1 MSGAD
6 AVAGAPGETWTVARY
21 LAARLAELGVE
32 HLFGVPGNHLG
43 PFLPPLVNAGIQWVG
58 NCNEINAGYAADG
71 YARAR
76 GLGAVAVTYGVGA
89 LSVLQPVGGS
99 YVEEIP
105 VIVITGAPTYEQW
118 QNLRAIGLLTSHMSP
133 NTRSN
138 VDAFRQVTA
147 DAQVV
152 TGSRM
157 APVQIDALLTTCL
170 TERRPVY
177 LEVWENVWAGECEA
191 PRGRIVPLPRP
202 TSKANDVMRGKAV
215 KAAVDLVCALG
226 SPILWGGE
234 EIDRYDLR
242 AEFTSL
248 VDATGIPFCT
258 TIGGK
263 SIVSENHP
271 LFHGVYNGK
280 ASLPEVR
287 DIFKNVAKC
296 RIGLGSWTTSKNLGG
311 TRAVGEDWIVAAH
324 QGVSVGSQYF
334 PDVKLGEFITS
345 LRDALVECRGQA
357 ERTGTGGWTADYYQA
372 RGVVSAAVD
381 SVDAASVEAD
391 SVDADPVDAGRGA
404 DVPEID
410 SRADFIA
417 NLDAPSP
424 GEQGLT
430 YDSFFQRISRFL
442 DESASGGGV
451 DATSPYVV
459 VSDAGF
465 SLLGSQNLKMPQ
477 PRSYFCQGS
486 WLAIGYSVGAVTGVK
501 AARPDKRPLVF
512 VGDGSF
518 QETCQELSTQ
528 TRHRHDNVV
537 FVMNNGDFYGIEQ
550 MLVHPCYYEPGSG
563 EGPSFYNELHPWRYH
578 RLAEVFGGPD
588 TPMTGYDVRTHAEL
602 DRVLAVLAD
611 AGDPVNRGPVLVQV
625 RIPREDYPR
634 AIGYEVDDHCG
645 AAG

>member
-1 MSGAD
+1 MSGGGAGVD
-6 AVAGAPGETWTVARY
+6 AVGGGPEGGWTVARY
-21 LAARLAELGVE
+21 LAARLAELGVG

-43 PFLPPLVNAGIQWVG
+43 PFLPPLVEAGIRWVG

-71 YARAR
+71 YARAT

-202 TSKANDVMRGKAV
+202 TSRANDTMRGKAV

-234 EIDRYDLR
+234 EVDRYDLR

-248 VDATGIPFCT
+248 VDTTGIPFCT

-345 LRDALVECRGQA
+345 LRDALVACRGEA

-372 RGVVSAAVD
+372 RGAV
-381 SVDAASVEAD
+381 SVDAVDA
-391 SVDADPVDAGRGA
+391 VDADPADADRGG
-404 DVPEID
+404 VPGID

-424 GEQGLT
+424 AEQALT
-430 YDSFFQRISRFL
+430 YDSFFQRISGFL

-528 TRHRHDNVV
+528 TRLRHDNVV

-563 EGPSFYNELHPWRYH
+563 EGPSFYNELHPWRYP
-578 RLAEVFGGPD
+578 RLAEVFGRPD
-588 TPMTGYDVRTHAEL
+588 TPMTGYEVRTHAEL

-611 AGDPVNRGPVLVQV
+611 AADPVNGGPVLVQV
-625 RIPREDYPR
+625 CVPREDYPR

-645 AAG
+645 GAG

>member
-1 MSGAD
+1 MSGG
-6 AVAGAPGETWTVARY
+6 AGEGRWTVARY
-21 LAARLAELGVE
+21 LATRLRELGIG

-43 PFLPPLVNAGIQWVG
+43 PFLPEVRAKGIEWVG
-58 NCNEINAGYAADG
+58 NCNEINGGYAADG
-71 YARAR
+71 YARAT

-99 YVEEIP
+99 YVEQIP
-105 VIVITGAPTYEQW
+105 VVVITGAPTYEQW
-118 QNLRAIGLLTSHMSP
+118 LNLRAIGLLTSHMSP
-133 NTRSN
+133 NARSN

-152 TGSRM
+152 TSSRM

-177 LEVWENVWAGECEA
+177 LEVWENVWADECDA
-191 PRGRIVPLPRP
+191 PRGSIVPLPRP
-202 TSKANDVMRGKAV
+202 TTKRNDQMRADAV
-215 KAAVDLVCALG
+215 KAAVDLVCRLG
-226 SPILWGGE
+226 DPIFWGGE
-234 EIDRYDLR
+234 EIDRYGLR
-242 AEFTSL
+242 AEFESL
-248 VDATGIPFCT
+248 VDATGVPFCT

-296 RIGLGSWTTSKNLGG
+296 RVGLGSWTTSKNLGG
-311 TRAVGEDWIVAAH
+311 TRALGDDWIVAAH
-324 QGVSVGSQYF
+324 QGVSVGPQYY

-345 LRDALVECRGQA
+345 LRDALVSRQA
-357 ERTGTGGWTADYYQA
+357 RAKEAGGAAFSADYYRERDEVRA
-372 RGVVSAAVD
+372 
-381 SVDAASVEAD
+381 DAAFG
-391 SVDADPVDAGRGA
+391 AG
-404 DVPEID
+404 DDIE
-410 SRADFIA
+410 SRAAFIE
-417 NLDAPSP
+417 NLDAAPAP
-424 GEQGLT
+424 TDRPLT
-430 YDSFFQRISRFL
+430 YDTFFQRVSRFL
-442 DESASGGGV
+442 DDSASGEGT

-501 AARPDKRPLVF
+501 AARPGKRALVF

-528 TRHRHDNVV
+528 TRLGHDTVV
-537 FVMNNGDFYGIEQ
+537 FVMNNEDFYGIEQ
-550 MLVHPCYYEPGSG
+550 MLVHPCYYREGSG
-563 EGPSFYNELHPWRYH
+563 EPESFYNELHPWRYH
-578 RLAEVFGGPD
+578 RLAEVFSTPV
-588 TPMTGYDVRTHAEL
+588 TPMTGVEVGTHAEL
-602 DRVLAVLAD
+602 DALLDRLAD
-611 AGDPVNRGPVLVQV
+611 AQDPANRGPVLVQV
-625 RIPREDYPR
+625 RLPREDYPR
-634 AIGYEVDDHCG
+634 AIGYEVDEHCG
-645 AAG
+645 PPPA

>member
-1 MSGAD
+1 MSGETR
-6 AVAGAPGETWTVARY
+6 PGGWTVARY
-21 LAARLAELGVE
+21 LATRLKQLGIH
-32 HLFGVPGNHLG
+32 HLWGVPGNHLG
-43 PFLPPLVNAGIQWVG
+43 PFLPDVVKQGIQWMG

-71 YARAR
+71 YARAQ
-76 GLGAVAVTYGVGA
+76 GVGAVAVTYGVGA

-118 QNLRAIGLLTSHMSP
+118 LNLRAIGLLTSHMSP

-157 APVQIDALLTTCL
+157 APVQIDALLTTML

-177 LEVWENVWAGECEA
+177 LEVWENVWAGECAA
-191 PRGRIVPLPRP
+191 PQGELVALPRP
-202 TSKANDVMRGKAV
+202 TSPANVKMRDKAV

-226 SPILWGGE
+226 SPIFWGGE

-242 AEFTSL
+242 GTFESL

-334 PDVKLGEFITS
+334 PDVKLGEFM
-345 LRDALVECRGQA
+345 DALRVALVACRDEA
-357 ERTGTGGWTADYYQA
+357 KRTGTGGWSADYYQA
-372 RGVVSAAVD
+372 RGVAATRGPD
-381 SVDAASVEAD
+381 G
-391 SVDADPVDAGRGA
+391 DPVPADAI
-404 DVPEID
+404 E
-410 SRADFIA
+410 SREDFIA
-417 NLDAPSP
+417 QLDAPSP
-424 GEQGLT
+424 AEQTLT
-430 YDSFFQRISRFL
+430 YDSFFQRISGFL
-442 DESASGGGV
+442 ADSASGTGV

-486 WLAIGYSVGAVTGVK
+486 WLAIGYSVGAAAGVK
-501 AARPDKRPLVF
+501 AARADKRPLVF

-518 QETCQELSTQ
+518 QETCQELSTY
-528 TRHRHDNVV
+528 TRLRQDSVV
-537 FVMNNGDFYGIEQ
+537 FVMNNENFYGIEQ
-550 MLVHPCYYEPGSG
+550 MLVHPCFYDPASG
-563 EGPSFYNELHPWRYH
+563 EEPSFYNELHAWQYH
-578 RLAEVFGGPD
+578 RLAEVFGNDD
-588 TPMTGYDVRTHAEL
+588 TPMTGYEVRTHAEL

-611 AGDPVNRGPVLVQV
+611 ADDGVNRGPVLVQV
-625 RIPREDYPR
+625 CVPREDYPR
-634 AIGYEVDDHCG
+634 AIGYEVEDHCG
-645 AAG
+645 APH

>member
-1 MSGAD
+1 VSGAAD
-6 AVAGAPGETWTVARY
+6 AGWTVARY
-21 LAARLAELGVE
+21 LAARLSQLGID

-43 PFLPPLVNAGIQWVG
+43 PFLPAAVNAGIRWVG

-76 GLGAVAVTYGVGA
+76 GGPGAVAVTYGVGA
-89 LSVLQPVGGS
+89 LSVIQPVGGS

-152 TGSRM
+152 SNATL
-157 APVQIDALLTTCL
+157 APVQIDALLVTCL

-177 LEVWENVWAGECEA
+177 LEVWENVWSGPCAA
-191 PRGRIVPLPRP
+191 PQGTLAPLPRP
-202 TSKANDVMRGKAV
+202 TTRANESMRARAV
-215 KAAVDLVCALG
+215 AAAVDRICTLG

-234 EIDRYDLR
+234 EIDRYGLR

-248 VDATGIPFCT
+248 VDDTGIPFCT

-263 SIVSENHP
+263 SALSENHP

-287 DIFKNVAKC
+287 RIFKEVARC
-296 RIGLGSWTTSKNLGG
+296 RVGLGSWSTSKNLGG
-311 TRAVGEDWIVAAH
+311 TRDVGEDWIVAAH

-334 PDVKLGEFITS
+334 PDVKLGEFIS
-345 LRDALVECRGQA
+345 ALRDALVECRREA
-357 ERTGTGGWTADYYQA
+357 ERTGTGGWKADYFRA
-372 RGVVSAAVD
+372 RAAG
-381 SVDAASVEAD
+381 DAPD
-391 SVDADPVDAGRGA
+391 GIG
-404 DVPEID
+404 
-410 SRADFIA
+410 SRAEFIA
-417 NLDAPSP
+417 ALDAPSP
-424 GEQGLT
+424 APQPLT
-430 YDSFFQRISRFL
+430 YDSFFQRISAFL
-442 DESASGGGV
+442 DDSATGSGT
-451 DATSPYVV
+451 DAESPYVV

-501 AARPDKRPLVF
+501 AARPDRRAFAF

-518 QETCQELSTQ
+518 QETCQELSTH
-528 TRHRHDNVV
+528 TRLGQNTVV
-537 FVMNNGDFYGIEQ
+537 WVMNNGDFYGIEQ
-550 MLVHPCYYEPGSG
+550 MLVHPCFYDPASG
-563 EGPSFYNELHPWRYH
+563 EAPSFYNELHSWRYS
-578 RLAEVFGGPD
+578 RLADVFSTPD
-588 TPMTGYDVRTHAEL
+588 RPMTGYDVGTHADL
-602 DRVLAVLAD
+602 DALLRVLADEA
-611 AGDPVNRGPVLVQV
+611 DPVNRGPVLVQV
-625 RIPREDYPR
+625 RLARTDFPR
-634 AIGYEVDDHCG
+634 AIGYEVNDHCPP
-645 AAG
+645 APH

>member
-1 MSGAD
+1 MSGGTD
-6 AVAGAPGETWTVARY
+6 AGPGGWTVARY
-21 LAARLAELGVE
+21 LAARLRELGIG

-43 PFLPPLVNAGIQWVG
+43 PFLPAVVKAGVQWVG

-71 YARAR
+71 YARAT
-76 GLGAVAVTYGVGA
+76 GVGAVAVTYGVGA

-105 VIVITGAPTYEQW
+105 VVVITGAPTYEQW
-118 QNLRAIGLLTSHMSP
+118 LNLRALGLLTSHMSP
-133 NTRSN
+133 NARSN

-152 TGSRM
+152 TSSRM
-157 APVQIDALLTTCL
+157 APVQIDALLTTML

-177 LEVWENVWAGECEA
+177 LEVWENVWDGECEA

-202 TSKANDVMRGKAV
+202 TSHGNEVMRAKAV
-215 KAAVDLVCALG
+215 KAAVDRICALDR
-226 SPILWGGE
+226 PILWGGE
-234 EIDRYDLR
+234 EIDRYGLR
-242 AEFTSL
+242 DPFTAL

-287 DIFKNVAKC
+287 DIFKNVAGC

-334 PDVKLGEFITS
+334 PDVKLGEFIDA
-345 LRDALVECRGQA
+345 LRVALVECREEAG
-357 ERTGTGGWTADYYQA
+357 RTGTGGWSADYYQA
-372 RGVVSAAVD
+372 RGAAP
-381 SVDAASVEAD
+381 AD
-391 SVDADPVDAGRGA
+391 S
-404 DVPEID
+404 ID
-410 SRADFIA
+410 SHADFIA
-417 NLDAPSP
+417 SLDAPSP
-424 GEQGLT
+424 GAQGLT
-430 YDSFFQRISRFL
+430 YDSFFQRISGFL
-442 DESASGGGV
+442 ADSASGSGV

-459 VSDAGF
+459 VSDAAF
-465 SLLGSQNLKMPQ
+465 SLLGSQNLKMPE

-501 AARPDKRPLVF
+501 AARADKRALVF

-528 TRHRHDNVV
+528 TRLGHDTVV
-537 FVMNNGDFYGIEQ
+537 WVMNNGNFYGIEQ
-550 MLVHPCYYEPGSG
+550 MLVHPCFYDPDKPEKAG
-563 EGPSFYNELHPWRYH
+563 FYNELHGWSYH
-578 RLAEVFGGPD
+578 RLAQVFGSPE
-588 TPMTGYDVRTHAEL
+588 TPMTGFEVGTHAEL
-602 DRVLAVLAD
+602 DEVLRVLAD
-611 AGDPVNRGPVLVQV
+611 TGDPVNRGPVLVQV
-625 RIPREDYPR
+625 RLPREDYPR
-634 AIGYEVDDHCG
+634 AIAYEVQERCSAG
-645 AAG
+645 A

>member
-1 MSGAD
+1 MSGGD
-6 AVAGAPGETWTVARY
+6 GGGGWTVARY
-21 LAARLAELGVE
+21 LAARLKELGIG

-43 PFLPPLVNAGIQWVG
+43 PFLPAVVAEGIRWMG

-71 YARAR
+71 YARAS
-76 GLGAVAVTYGVGA
+76 GVGAVAVTYGVGA

-105 VIVITGAPTYEQW
+105 VLVITGAPTYEQW
-118 QNLRAIGLLTSHMSP
+118 LNLRAIGLLTSHMSP

-157 APVQIDALLTTCL
+157 APVQIDALLTTML

-202 TSKANDVMRGKAV
+202 TSAANVKMRDRAV
-215 KAAVDLVCALG
+215 QAAVERVCALG
-226 SPILWGGE
+226 SPIFWGGE

-242 AEFTSL
+242 GTFEAL

-263 SIVSENHP
+263 SVVSENHP

-334 PDVKLGEFITS
+334 PDVKLGEFM
-345 LRDALVECRGQA
+345 DALREALVAYRDEA
-357 ERTGTGGWTADYYQA
+357 KRTGTGGWTADYYQA
-372 RGVVSAAVD
+372 RGTPQARGMDGGPS
-381 SVDAASVEAD
+381 
-391 SVDADPVDAGRGA
+391 PVD
-404 DVPEID
+404 DID

-417 NLDAPSP
+417 QLDAPSP
-424 GEQGLT
+424 AAQPLT
-430 YDSFFQRISRFL
+430 YDSFFQRISKFMA
-442 DESASGGGV
+442 DASGDGV
-451 DATSPYVV
+451 EATSPYVV

-501 AARPDKRPLVF
+501 AARPDKRALAF

-528 TRHRHDNVV
+528 TRLRHDTVV
-537 FVMNNGDFYGIEQ
+537 FVMNNENFYGIEQ
-550 MLVHPCYYEPGSG
+550 MLVHPCYYDPASG
-563 EGPSFYNELHPWRYH
+563 EEPSFYNELHGWQYH
-578 RLAEVFGGPD
+578 RLAEVFGSAE
-588 TPMTGYDVRTHAEL
+588 TPMTGFEVRTHAEL
-602 DRVLAVLAD
+602 DRVLGVLAD
-611 AGDPVNRGPVLVQV
+611 GGDPVNRGPVLVQV
-625 RIPREDYPR
+625 CVPRTDYPR

-645 AAG
+645 AAAG